1 MGNFFLW
8 GGCSN
13 GGSNE
18 GRIKDFLA
26 TINQQKNFVFCHRSF
41 WVSSPTVQELS
52 SPMC

>member
-18 GRIKDFLA
+18 RKDFLA
-26 TINQQKNFVFCHRSF
+26 TITQQKKFFF
-41 WVSSPTVQELS
+41 LP
-52 SPMC
+52 